1 MLPEDIAMAL
11 PRLAKAH
18 DGSDPDLAFSS
29 VSILSNVESCS
40 DDDDDDDDACILGRF
55 LQIGHPAV
63 KHSL

>member
-29 VSILSNVESCS
+29 VSIFSNVESCS
-40 DDDDDDDDACILGRF
+40 DDDDDDACILGRF